1 VQCRGLLR
9 NRALLFKIREGI
21 IISAKSIKTFNL
33 ESLEECID
41 LYIKVFNSAPWEENW
56 SYEVAKER
64 LDDLYHTPK
73 FDGYTLYNND
83 RLVGFIVGN
92 QKRTPQG
99 IVFYIAEL
107 CINSEEQGQGYGS
120 LLLESLE
127 KKLKNIDVTSIYLLT
142 SNGGLAE
149 SFYLKKN
156 YAVNKNRIVMRKS
169 L

>member
-1 VQCRGLLR
+1 M
-9 NRALLFKIREGI
+9 
-21 IISAKSIKTFNL
+21 
-33 ESLEECID
+33 
-41 LYIKVFNSAPWEENW
+41 KVFNSAPWKENW

-73 FDGYTLYNND
+73 FVGYTLCNYD
-83 RLVGFIVGN
+83 KLVGFIAGN
-92 QKRTPQG
+92 KKRTPKG

-127 KKLKNIDVTSIYLLT
+127 KELINNDVTSIYLLT
-142 SNGGLAE
+142 SKGGLAE

-156 YAVNKNRIVMRKS
+156 YSVNRNRIVMKKS